1 MQLPSMKY
9 AEKYGK
15 GTQVKFRGLKHR
27 LGAGDGEIWDMQN
40 MTGDHYPLLATRAG
54 RHKFKTLKNPGGLF
68 CLDGLC
74 WVEDGAFYYKGEAK
88 GQVSAGLKRFAA
100 MGKYII
106 ILPDK
111 RWYNIQ
117 TDSFGSLE
125 SKWEGGS
132 LSFCNGKLFGEDA
145 DANTVQANDVSWS
158 EYFRE
163 GDAVTIAGCTK
174 HPENNQTAVIREIDG
189 DKLYF
194 YENIFTLE
202 DNHDYVEEGSLKISR
217 DVPDLLYACENE
229 NRLWGCTDSTIYASK
244 LGDIFNWNVFDGLA
258 SDSYAVESGSAGKLT
273 GCISHRGYPTFLKE
287 EHIYK
292 IYGTL
297 PSNFEMMGS
306 ASLGLMDG
314 SAGSLAVAGE
324 TLYYLGCNGIMAYTG
339 GIPQSVSR
347 DFGTMKFSNAVAGSD
362 GMKYYVSM
370 QEENGSYW
378 LYVYDSQ
385 TGMWHKED
393 EKQITHFVGWKGHLY
408 MLDSDGIIWVVGEP
422 AELMGQTEEEGIFPW
437 FAEFSDFTEQ
447 DPNKKNVGRLQI
459 RIELDPGAKAQVWI
473 RYDSVGDWQPAG
485 EAMDADVKRSYVLPL
500 IPRRCDHCRIKI
512 AGTGQARIH
521 SLSREYYVGSELKS
535 RPGRN

>member
-54 RHKFKTLKNPGGLF
+54 RRKYKTLNNPGGLF

-74 WVEDGAFYYKGEAK
+74 WVEDGTFYYKGEAK
-88 GQVSAGLKRFAA
+88 GHVAAGLKRFAA

-111 RWYNIQ
+111 CYYNIQ
-117 TDSFGSLE
+117 TDTFGSME
-125 SKWEGGS
+125 ARWEGQS
-132 LSFCNGKLFGEDA
+132 LTFGNGKLFGEDA
-145 DANTVQANDVSWS
+145 DANMVQAPGIAWS
-158 EYFRE
+158 DYFRA
-163 GDAVTIAGCTK
+163 GDGVTIAGCTK
-174 HPENNQTAVIREIDG
+174 HPENNQTAIIREIDG

-202 DNHDYVEEGSLKISR
+202 NNEAYTEEGALAISR

-229 NRLWGCTDSTIYASK
+229 NRLWGCTETTIYASK

-258 SDSYAVESGSAGKLT
+258 SDSYAVESGSAGRLT
-273 GCISHRGYPTFLKE
+273 GCISYRGYPTFLKE
-287 EHIYK
+287 EHVYK

-314 SAGSLAVAGE
+314 SSQSLAVAGE
-324 TLYYLGCNGIMAYTG
+324 TLFYLGNTGVMAYTG

-347 DFGTMKFSNAVAGSD
+347 DFGTMKLRNAVAGSD
-362 GMKYYVSM
+362 GMKYYASM
-370 QEENGSYW
+370 QGEDEEYW
-378 LYVYDSQ
+378 LYVYDSR

-393 EKQITHFVGWKGHLY
+393 NIRATHFVSWKGMLY
-408 MLDSDGIIWVVGEP
+408 MLTSTGDIWMMGEGHE
-422 AELMGQTEEEGIFPW
+422 AEGQSEPEELFDW
-437 FAEFSDFTEQ
+437 WVEFSDFTEQ

-459 RIELDPGAKAQVWI
+459 RIELDLNATAQVWI
-473 RYDSVGDWQPAG
+473 RYDSEGGWMMAG
-485 EAMDADVKRSYVLPL
+485 EPMSADVKRSYVLPL
-500 IPRRCDHCRIKI
+500 IPKRCDHCRIKI
-512 AGTGQARIH
+512 TGKGQARIH
-521 SLSREYYVGSELKS
+521 SLTREYYVGSEIKS

>member
-1 MQLPSMKY
+1 
-9 AEKYGK
+9 
-15 GTQVKFRGLKHR
+15 
-27 LGAGDGEIWDMQN
+27 
-40 MTGDHYPLLATRAG
+40 
-54 RHKFKTLKNPGGLF
+54 
-68 CLDGLC
+68 
-74 WVEDGAFYYKGEAK
+74 
-88 GQVSAGLKRFAA
+88 
-100 MGKYII
+100 
-106 ILPDK
+106 
-111 RWYNIQ
+111 
-117 TDSFGSLE
+117 
-125 SKWEGGS
+125 
-132 LSFCNGKLFGEDA
+132 
-145 DANTVQANDVSWS
+145 
-158 EYFRE
+158 
-163 GDAVTIAGCTK
+163 VTISGCSK
-174 HPENNQTAVIREIDG
+174 HPENNQTAIIREIDG

-194 YENIFTLE
+194 YENVFILE
-202 DNHDYVEEGSLKISR
+202 DNQDYTETGSLKISR

-273 GCISHRGYPTFLKE
+273 GCISYRGYPTFLKE

-314 SAGSLAVAGE
+314 SADSLAVAGE
-324 TLYYLGCNGIMAYTG
+324 TLFYLGCNGIMSYTG

-347 DFGTMKFSNAVAGSD
+347 DFGTMKFSNAAAGSD

-370 QEENGSYW
+370 QEENGNYW

-385 TGMWHKED
+385 SGMWHKED
-393 EKQITHFVGWKGHLY
+393 QKQITHFVGWKGHLY
-408 MLDSDGIIWVVGEP
+408 MLDTAGEIWVTGDP
-422 AELMGQTEEEGIFPW
+422 AELMGTAEEEDLFDW
-437 FAEFSDFTEQ
+437 FVEFSDFTEQ

-512 AGTGQARIH
+512 SGTGQARIH